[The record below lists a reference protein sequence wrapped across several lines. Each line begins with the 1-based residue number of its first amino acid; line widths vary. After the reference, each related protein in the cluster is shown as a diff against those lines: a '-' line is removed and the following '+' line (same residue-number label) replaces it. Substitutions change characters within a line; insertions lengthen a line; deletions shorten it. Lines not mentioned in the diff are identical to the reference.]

1 MKRRMLAIVLAASW
15 ILVFHTHS
23 AEAKF
28 APGLLDNVLKGAVDV
43 VDQTVGGVSDSVN
56 QTVSGATNA
65 LEQTVSGTLNQTQQ
79 AVQDT
84 LDVTGKAAGGLLEPV
99 TTPTADSAGS
109 VVNTVEQVVK
119 DANVIVNET
128 VDIPLNTVPQATG
141 ALNGK
146 AADPVGTLLEETG
159 QTVKAVDQTVKNA
172 TENVGSIV
180 QSVGPVTEGA
190 GNTVG
195 EVVETVADTVKE
207 TVKPITRPGSG
218 GGTPSLPTVPIVP
231 TQPTNPGTQ
240 TPTPSQP
247 DKEPGKGNGQ
257 EPVSGQH
264 PSAPMTGTE
273 TTVPISTTT
282 ESSGRTGASNE
293 GRTTVNPSEVAGQA
307 VHVQEA
313 QRIVAGEV
321 LNPVLPENQ
330 HSLTEEPSTEPNQS
344 VSIAGYGRDDAE
356 ELSLDAQPADMT
368 SERLSDESAA
378 EVFGV
383 FPNEKAADTSSRDG
397 GAAQIRENNTPS
409 ATSSAEFAE
418 PKGKQAAPLAP
429 REGRQPQAPVVPGLL
444 SEGSPTR
451 GASGPSQGG
460 SGFAGPQPPIAQLYT
475 GFMPTVSDPLYRLKA
490 TSDTE
495 GNQWINA
502 PPFSPP
508 KNAPF
513 LT

>member
-1 MKRRMLAIVLAASW
+1 VKRRMLAIVLAASW
-15 ILVFHTHS
+15 ILVFQTHS

-79 AVQDT
+79 TVQDT

-128 VDIPLNTVPQATG
+128 ADIPLNTVPQVTG

-231 TQPTNPGTQ
+231 TNPGTQ

-264 PSAPMTGTE
+264 PSAPTTGTE
-273 TTVPISTTT
+273 TTT
-282 ESSGRTGASNE
+282 ESSGRTGASDE
-293 GRTTVNPSEVAGQA
+293 GRTTANPSEVSGQA

-313 QRIVAGEV
+313 QSIVAGEV
-321 LNPVLPENQ
+321 LIPVLPENQ
-330 HSLTEEPSTEPNQS
+330 PSLTEEPSTEPNQS
-344 VSIAGYGRDDAE
+344 VSIDGYGRDDAE
-356 ELSLDAQPADMT
+356 GLSLDAQPADMT
-368 SERLSDESAA
+368 SKRLPDLSAA

-397 GAAQIRENNTPS
+397 GTAQIRENNTPS
-409 ATSSAEFAE
+409 ATSSAELAE

-460 SGFAGPQPPIAQLYT
+460 SGFAGPQPPIAQLYA

>member
-1 MKRRMLAIVLAASW
+1 VKRRMLAIVLAASW
-15 ILVFHTHS
+15 ILVFQTHS

-56 QTVSGATNA
+56 QTVSGATSA

-84 LDVTGKAAGGLLEPV
+84 LDVAGKAAGGLLEPV

-119 DANVIVNET
+119 DANIIVNET
-128 VDIPLNTVPQATG
+128 VDIPLNTVPQVTG

-159 QTVKAVDQTVKNA
+159 QTVKAVEQTVKNT

-180 QSVGPVTEGA
+180 ESVGPVTEGA

-231 TQPTNPGTQ
+231 TNPGTQ
-240 TPTPSQP
+240 TPTPSQS

-257 EPVSGQH
+257 EPGSGQH
-264 PSAPMTGTE
+264 PSAPTTGTE
-273 TTVPISTTT
+273 TTAPIPTTT
-282 ESSGRTGASNE
+282 ESSGRTGESDE

-321 LNPVLPENQ
+321 LIPDLPENQ
-330 HSLTEEPSTEPNQS
+330 PSLTEEPSTEPNQS

-368 SERLSDESAA
+368 SERLPDLSAA

-409 ATSSAEFAE
+409 ATSSAELAE

-451 GASGPSQGG
+451 GNSGSTQGG

-495 GNQWINA
+495 GSQWINA

-508 KNAPF
+508 KQAPF